1 MAYKLA
7 MLLGLTGLLMMLMVD
22 QADSACCYARK
33 TSCSGWIW
41 NKRCTGR
48 CADGTQG
55 TPYCGRGP
63 CNIFGCNC
71 NGGCRRAKR
80 SVEDPEEASSLLE
93 LLGGEN
99 AMSGR
104 GFGDDAD
111 AKLKGVAEE
120 ARDLLELLRGE
131 QENIYREENAHPL
144 REFGH
149 HDANEDMKLSKEEAL
164 EMLKKMG
171 EVDISELPDD
181 WFESMDKD
189 GSGYIEP
196 EEYDSDMAKGGPPA
210 E

>member
-1 MAYKLA
+1 MGYKLA

-22 QADSACCYARK
+22 QADSACCRATIR
-33 TSCSGWIW
+33 SCSGWFW
-41 NKRCTGR
+41 NRRCTGR
-48 CADGTQG
+48 CRDGTGG

-63 CNIFGCNC
+63 CNWFGCNC
-71 NGGCRRAKR
+71 NGGCRGTKR
-80 SVEDPEEASSLLE
+80 SVEDPGEARSLLE
-93 LLGGEN
+93 LLGGES

-104 GFGDDAD
+104 GFEDDAD

-131 QENIYREENAHPL
+131 QENIYREDNAMPL

-164 EMLKKMG
+164 MMLKEKG
-171 EVDISELPDD
+171 EVDINNLPDD

-189 GSGYIEP
+189 GDGYIEP
-196 EEYDSDMAKGGPPA
+196 EEYDSDMAKGRPPA